1 MNQQDQAIRAYH
13 QRGRRKLIAISALLL
28 VAFVSFVVATVV
40 GPINLSASQ
49 LLDALLHPN
58 TAPEQASVVLWDLRL
73 PASVM
78 ALLIGASLGLAGGMM
93 QTILDNPLAEPFTLG
108 ISAAAA
114 FGS

>member
-49 LLDALLHPN
+49 LLDALLTPTPHPSKPPWSCG
-58 TAPEQASVVLWDLRL
+58 TCACRPR
-73 PASVM
+73 
-78 ALLIGASLGLAGGMM
+78 
-93 QTILDNPLAEPFTLG
+93 
-108 ISAAAA
+108 
-114 FGS
+114 